1 MAHFSPK
8 RSRKK
13 DIQSPK
19 SHHRSILNK
28 DQFVWGIHSVLEA
41 LKACPHCVKEIFVEK
56 GKKGLRLEELLEIAQ
71 QNSVPVIFGTSTI
84 EATYKKYSG
93 PLEQGSSQGV
103 SARITLPVLT
113 LDELL
118 GKLKN
123 ISRPPFLLALD
134 SIQDPHNLGAIIRS
148 AVAAGVNGLIL
159 PKDRSASITG
169 TVIKVSAG
177 AAFHLDICRVTNLV
191 SSFKVLKDEGIWIFG
206 TAKDSSQAVYE
217 TDLTVP
223 ACLVIGSEGKG
234 LRPLVAE
241 HCDIFI
247 SIPMQGSLDSL
258 NASVAAGVIL
268 FETVRQRRVENK

>member
-1 MAHFSPK
+1 MSHSPPK
-8 RSRKK
+8 KSRNKNR
-13 DIQSPK
+13 QSQK
-19 SHHRSILNK
+19 LHHRSARNK
-28 DQFVWGIHSVLEA
+28 DIFIWGVHPVLEA
-41 LKACPHCVKEIFVEK
+41 LKALPHCVKEIFVEK
-56 GKKGLRLEELLEIAQ
+56 GKKGLRLEELLEVAQ
-71 QNSVPVIFGTSTI
+71 QNRISVSLGQATSEGTHRK
-84 EATYKKYSG
+84 AG
-93 PLEQGSSQGV
+93 PSEYERSQGV
-103 SARITLPVLT
+103 SARIVLPTLSLE
-113 LDELL
+113 ELL
-118 GKLKN
+118 GKLKT
-123 ISRPPFLLALD
+123 IETPPLILALD

-159 PKDRSASITG
+159 PKDRSASITS

-191 SSFKVLKDEGIWIFG
+191 SSFKVLKKEGIWIFG

-241 HCDIFI
+241 HCDMYI

-258 NASVAAGVIL
+258 NASVAAGIIL
-268 FETVRQRRVENK
+268 FETVRQRRL